1 MTNQILIVGS
11 GVNGLVLAK
20 VLQQKDIPFLILEKN
35 SQYIKNPERTVA
47 LTEDS
52 IRFLN
57 TLDKNLDINAWATPV
72 NNMLLYQDTELN
84 LSLNKDEEKISTI
97 CQLDKLH
104 SQMLKGLEKKIIMGQ
119 EINAIDESEKS
130 ITLLT
135 ESNSYQGDIAFAC
148 DGINSSLRSLS
159 EFTIDEWYYGQKAY
173 IALVEAEHKNEAHQ
187 FFSQSGTLA
196 LLPLSLEKEY
206 YSIIFCTN
214 TTTDPLNELNT
225 SIKNNAKHLNMNEV
239 KSISGGHDLKH
250 HSANR
255 LYSGRVVLCGDAA
268 NSFHPMAGQG
278 LNMGIGDV
286 MHIADNIQEIISG
299 NLRALDDYS
308 SKRNTKNAQMTWII
322 QSLFGAFG
330 NSAGFTKSILNEGMK
345 FLDNFPK
352 AKEKII
358 EFANKN

>member
-1 MTNQILIVGS
+1 MSNQILIVGS

-20 VLQQKDIPFLILEKN
+20 VLQQRDIPFLILEKN
-35 SQYIKNPERTVA
+35 SQFFENPERTVA
-47 LTEDS
+47 LTNDS

-84 LSLNKDEEKISTI
+84 LSLNKDEQKISTI
-97 CQLDKLH
+97 CQLDTLH
-104 SQMLKGLEKKIIMGQ
+104 SQMLKGLEKTIIMGQ
-119 EINAIDESEKS
+119 EINAMKESERS
-130 ITLLT
+130 ITLHT
-135 ESNSYQGDIAFAC
+135 ESKSYKGAMAFGC
-148 DGINSSLRSLS
+148 DGINSSLRGLS
-159 EFTIDEWYYGQKAY
+159 EFVVDEWYYGQKAY
-173 IALVEAEHKNEAHQ
+173 VALVEAEHKNEAHQ

-196 LLPLSLEKEY
+196 FLPLSLDKQY

-214 TTTDPLNELNT
+214 VTTDPLNELNT
-225 SIKNNAKHLNMNEV
+225 LIKNNAKHLNIGEV

-250 HSANR
+250 HSAKS
-255 LYSGRVVLCGDAA
+255 LHSGRVVLCGDAG

-278 LNMGIGDV
+278 LNLGIGDA
-286 MHIADNIQEIISG
+286 MHIADNLDKIISG
-299 NLRALDDYS
+299 NLPAMNDYS
-308 SKRNTKNAQMTWII
+308 AKRNAKNAQMTWII

-330 NSAGFTKSILNEGMK
+330 NSAGLSKSVLNEGMK
-345 FLDNFPK
+345 FLDKFPK